1 MGPDD
6 GFGWVG
12 FDEGWRVGCGVDVRG
27 VAGLEVRATIRD
39 DVDTEEQA
47 ATVTRRSK
55 TPIDVL
61 TQTLPLILLI
71 SSDPYGE
78 RSSPEQRK
86 MADIVWQW
94 SDSASVGLI
103 GDPRPTDAGRV
114 SEQIVCSECG
124 SASVISSG
132 VFEHGT
138 WIHRLTCWTC
148 RDCRTIFAVPGAE
161 ASGLDP
167 EGIGSH

>member
-1 MGPDD
+1 
-6 GFGWVG
+6 
-12 FDEGWRVGCGVDVRG
+12 
-27 VAGLEVRATIRD
+27 
-39 DVDTEEQA
+39 
-47 ATVTRRSK
+47 
-55 TPIDVL
+55 
-61 TQTLPLILLI
+61 
-71 SSDPYGE
+71 
-78 RSSPEQRK
+78 

-94 SDSASVGLI
+94 SDSVSVGLI
-103 GDPRPTDAGRV
+103 GDPRSTDAGRV

-167 EGIGSH
+167 EGVGSN